1 MPNVADSA
9 IARLQ
14 SMLDSMP
21 PQAKDDPRY
30 QEAQN
35 KLNQMKM
42 LNNSPVTGPL
52 IDAGL
57 ILGDATEELITD
69 IIPDIASDIANATLD
84 LIRGLGSAILD
95 GLDATFDAAAAKLE
109 GREPAVISG
118 LTVATIGFL
127 TAVFLYNAA
136 KSGRV

>member
-1 MPNVADSA
+1 
-9 IARLQ
+9 
-14 SMLDSMP
+14 MP

-69 IIPDIASDIANATLD
+69 IIPDIASDIANASLE

-95 GLDATFDAAAAKLE
+95 GLDAAYDAAAEKLD

-118 LTVATIGFL
+118 LTVATVGLL

>member
-1 MPNVADSA
+1 MVSQLYWDYIVRTLPGGAAAIYVYDEVGDEVGEFIADT
-9 IARLQ
+9 R
-14 SMLDSMP
+14 D
-21 PQAKDDPRY
+21 
-30 QEAQN
+30 EALELAEDAALKAGAVLS
-35 KLNQMKM
+35 KLGAA
-42 LNNSPVTGPL
+42 L
-52 IDAGL
+52 
-57 ILGDATEELITD
+57 
-69 IIPDIASDIANATLD
+69 ANATLD

-118 LTVATIGFL
+118 LTVATVGFL